1 MIRVPTLVAAAVAG
15 ALALAGCSS
24 SDDGGATPDDG
35 GTPQSTGGSSAAATP
50 YLPVPD
56 GVTLTEQGSQ
66 LAVGDH
72 AVVAYEP
79 RQDQVAALDIAVN
92 RLETTSIKD
101 FSAWQLSDA
110 QQASTPYYVRARIEN
125 VGDTDLGG
133 RPVPLYVVNDANVL
147 LEPTPFA
154 SSFKPCPSTP
164 LPEKFGPGDIARVCL
179 VYLAPNHG
187 DLVAVSF
194 RPEETFN
201 PITWT
206 GDVEKYVA
214 PKPAGDSKTGGGKAG
229 KGGTRGGKG
238 GTRGGKGGTRGG

>member
-1 MIRVPTLVAAAVAG
+1 MQNDRMIRVPALVAAALAG
-15 ALALAGCSS
+15 GLALAGCSG
-24 SDDGGATPDDG
+24 SDDGAEPETP
-35 GTPQSTGGSSAAATP
+35 PSTGGSPTSVSMGP
-50 YLPVPD
+50 QYLPVPD
-56 GVTLTEQGSQ
+56 GVELTEQGSQ

-72 AVVAYEP
+72 ALVAYEP
-79 RQDQVAALDIAVN
+79 RQDLVGVLDIAVN
-92 RLETTSIKD
+92 RLETTTIKD

-110 QQASTPYYVRARIEN
+110 QQASTPYYVRARVEN
-125 VGDTDLGG
+125 IGETDLGG
-133 RPVPLYVVNDANVL
+133 RDVPLYVVNEDNVL

-164 LPEKFGPGDIARVCL
+164 LPEKFGPGDVARVCL
-179 VYLAPNHG
+179 VYLAPDHG

-194 RPEETFN
+194 RRDETFN

-238 GTRGGKGGTRGG
+238 GTRGG

>member
-1 MIRVPTLVAAAVAG
+1 MHNDRMIRVPALAAA
-15 ALALAGCSS
+15 ALAGGLVLAGCSGSDEGQLPADES
-24 SDDGGATPDDG
+24 SDASVQGPAATG
-35 GTPQSTGGSSAAATP
+35 TP

-56 GVTLTEQGSQ
+56 GVALTEQGSQ
-66 LAVGDH
+66 LEVGDH

-79 RQDQVAALDIAVN
+79 RQDQVAVLDIAVS
-92 RLETTSIKD
+92 RLEKASIKD
-101 FSAWQLSDA
+101 LAAWQLSDA
-110 QQASTPYYVRARIEN
+110 QQASTPYYVRARVEN
-125 VGDTDLGG
+125 AGDTDLGG
-133 RPVPLYVVNDANVL
+133 RPVPLYVVNEDNVL

-164 LPEKFGPGDIARVCL
+164 LPDKFGPGDVARVCL
-179 VYLAPNHG
+179 VYLAPDHG
-187 DLVAVSF
+187 DLVSVSF

-206 GDVEKYVA
+206 GEVAQYVA

-238 GTRGGKGGTRGG
+238 GTRGG